1 MEQPSVSNLAFKISS
16 LVLFILCC
24 LPWAWADTVHYGG
37 SGLTGVTVSGTGT
50 LTCTGGVCGGGGS
63 STPSVTPY
71 TANSTVSA
79 TALERGFVDNTGTTS
94 NITLTL
100 PACTSTVDSG
110 VFYVTVANTITIAP
124 NGTDQVAVGG
134 LNCTAGHSVSSDANI
149 GTFVGLSCLASG
161 KWYLTGINGGWTC
174 N

>member
-1 MEQPSVSNLAFKISS
+1 MRRAPWIAVAF
-16 LVLFILCC
+16 LCV
-24 LPWAWADTVHYGG
+24 AATANAMYIGKNGG
-37 SGLTGVTVSGTGT
+37 N
-50 LTCTGGVCGGGGS
+50 GGGGGGGS
-63 STPSVTPY
+63 STPSVTAY
-71 TANSTVSA
+71 TANATVPDS
-79 TALERGFVDNTGTTS
+79 ALERGFVDNTGATS